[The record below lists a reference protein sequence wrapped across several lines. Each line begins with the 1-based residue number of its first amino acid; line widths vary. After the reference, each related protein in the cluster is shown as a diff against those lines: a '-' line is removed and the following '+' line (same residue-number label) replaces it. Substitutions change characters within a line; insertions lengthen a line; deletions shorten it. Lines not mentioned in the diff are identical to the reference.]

1 MQVKA
6 KVKEL
11 ARNFAVTENDIIPTS
26 SETKQGRDEVLAKM
40 DKILYAIKTYG
51 NYVDEDEEDEE

>member
-11 ARNFAVTENDIIPTS
+11 ARNFAVTESDIIPTS

-40 DKILYAIKTYG
+40 EYNGVAI
-51 NYVDEDEEDEE
+51 NSD